1 MSIMAESGI
10 DVGVESHLTLLLG
23 MIRAGKS
30 LAEVEAK
37 MSEATTT
44 SNVVFGDHEVFRL
57 IVELV
62 RAGNKVCAFSR
73 LESHQGLALVL
84 AQLVELSLPTP
95 VVCGS
100 NRLANNFQLIVNLI
114 RTDTNMERGSQK
126 YKACHS
132 YFQLQ
137 TYLIRVPLLI

>member
-44 SNVVFGDHEVFRL
+44 NVVFGDHEVFRL

-62 RAGNKVCAFSR
+62 RAGNKVCAFS
-73 LESHQGLALVL
+73 
-84 AQLVELSLPTP
+84 
-95 VVCGS
+95 
-100 NRLANNFQLIVNLI
+100 
-114 RTDTNMERGSQK
+114 
-126 YKACHS
+126 
-132 YFQLQ
+132 Q
-137 TYLIRVPLLI
+137 T

>member
-37 MSEATTT
+37 MTEATTT
-44 SNVVFGDHEVFRL
+44 SNSNVFGDHEVFRL

-62 RAGNKVCAFSR
+62 RAGNKVGAFSWTCV
-73 LESHQGLALVL
+73 A
-84 AQLVELSLPTP
+84 P
-95 VVCGS
+95 GS
-100 NRLANNFQLIVNLI
+100 GIGFGSVGRAVAS
-114 RTDTNMERGSQK
+114 DTSDLRFKSSSQ
-126 YKACHS
+126 
-132 YFQLQ
+132 
-137 TYLIRVPLLI
+137 

>member
-62 RAGNKVCAFSR
+62 RAGNKVGAFSR
-73 LESHQGLALVL
+73 TCVAPGSGIGFGSVGRAVASDTSGLRFKSSG
-84 AQLVELSLPTP
+84 Q
-95 VVCGS
+95 
-100 NRLANNFQLIVNLI
+100 
-114 RTDTNMERGSQK
+114 
-126 YKACHS
+126 
-132 YFQLQ
+132 
-137 TYLIRVPLLI
+137 

>member
-62 RAGNKVCAFSR
+62 RAGNKVCAFS
-73 LESHQGLALVL
+73 
-84 AQLVELSLPTP
+84 
-95 VVCGS
+95 
-100 NRLANNFQLIVNLI
+100 
-114 RTDTNMERGSQK
+114 
-126 YKACHS
+126 
-132 YFQLQ
+132 Q
-137 TYLIRVPLLI
+137 T